1 MAGKTSNADGTKSE
15 KKSSSVES
23 RPLDVAQYQ
32 TRLREMK
39 DQLERDVETHS
50 QSVTMLGGGPDEP
63 GSGQHWERSGYG
75 DHQADDATELFEREK
90 ELGLEQTLQSHL
102 QQVSHA
108 LARMEEGTYGM
119 CERCGKP
126 IAKARL
132 DAMPEATLC
141 IECKG
146 EMEQQANH
154 GQPADYVATG
164 REDPVRAATR

>member
-1 MAGKTSNADGTKSE
+1 MAGKSDRADGAKSE
-15 KKSSSVES
+15 KKSRSVES

-39 DQLERDVETHS
+39 DQLERDLETHS
-50 QSVTMLGGGPDEP
+50 QSVTMLSGGPDEP

-90 ELGLEQTLQSHL
+90 EVGLEQTLRAHM
-102 QQVSHA
+102 QQVNHA
-108 LARMEEGTYGM
+108 LARIEDGTYGT

-146 EMEQQANH
+146 EIEQQATH
-154 GQPADYVATG
+154 GQAAEYASTG